1 MISISQPLDQNC
13 CTALDGV
20 DSQFVY
26 LGHSCA
32 SVSNV
37 QALFRS
43 ISCGKDTSS
52 SWRLSISVIL
62 SCLVVIKYG
71 TRP

>member
-20 DSQFVY
+20 DPQFVY

-32 SVSNV
+32 SISNV

-52 SWRLSISVIL
+52 SWRPCSYQIWYKTLNDEAE
-62 SCLVVIKYG
+62 
-71 TRP
+71 